1 VELAQN
7 GLRVLILED
16 SEDAAWSMA
25 LLLRLDGHEVRMASD
40 GPAALEAARDDWPDV
55 VFLDIGLPNMDGWQ
69 VAQSIQSI
77 ARRPN
82 DKRPLL
88 IAVTGYGREDDRRRS
103 TEAGIDLHLV
113 KPVEPEHLSSL
124 LHRFRMT
131 LS

>member
-1 VELAQN
+1 V
-7 GLRVLILED
+7 V
-16 SEDAAWSMA
+16 
-25 LLLRLDGHEVRMASD
+25 SD
-40 GPAALEAARDDWPDV
+40 GPAALEATRDGWPDV
-55 VFLDIGLPNMDGWQ
+55 VLLDIGLPNRDGWQ

-113 KPVEPEHLSSL
+113 KPVEPEQLRSL